1 MRFPSEKELAI
12 LREKYPAG
20 TMVRLISMDD
30 KFAPSVGTIGE
41 IQFVDD
47 AGSVHTKWQNG
58 SSLAVIPDV
67 DVVEILTDL
76 GANF

>member
-1 MRFPSEKELAI
+1 MRFPNEKELAM

-20 TMVRLISMDD
+20 TMVRLISMNDEQ
-30 KFAPSVGTIGE
+30 APPVGTIGE
-41 IQFVDD
+41 VRFIDD
-47 AGSVHTKWQNG
+47 AGSVHIHWQNG